1 MELEAQLVQAKA
13 DLKAQKEDV
22 RLLVADLES
31 KGRELSIRMLFNCP
45 CTTNPRHCSC
55 RCRLITNESMNS
67 LGYETIQLQVKQR
80 ESLPVDIANLE
91 STLQLLRET
100 QLPTSKDA
108 SLSLPLP
115 ATLSLLSTREADLAE
130 LKAQLRA
137 LESALPRKTRELE
150 RLENELKPLELQ
162 RQGVTAAAKEA
173 RRRKE
178 EALNGKGDELEAR
191 GRWWRGVEAG
201 LKAMLEVES

>member
-13 DLKAQKEDV
+13 ELKAQKEDV

-31 KGRELSIRMLFNCP
+31 KGRELSIRMLFEYCEARFRAI
-45 CTTNPRHCSC
+45 TLC
-55 RCRLITNESMNS
+55 RCGLKSNEPGEH
-67 LGYETIQLQVKQR
+67 LGYETIQLQVNQL

-91 STLQLLRET
+91 STLQVLRET

-108 SLSLPLP
+108 SLNLPLP
-115 ATLSLLSTREADLAE
+115 ATLSLLSTREAELAE